1 MINDKKSNTFNNNKS
16 QILSSTILPNIPII
30 EKPVITLL
38 KKKSPAKI

>member
-1 MINDKKSNTFNNNKS
+1 MINDKKSNTFNNKP

-38 KKKSPAKI
+38 KKKSPPKI